1 MSAANNHTFFSS
13 NGANLSLALRFALR
27 ELRAGL
33 RGFYIFLACI
43 ALGVGAISGVNSV
56 ARSITSGIAAEGKG
70 ILGGDIAFS
79 LNQRQFS
86 SDEIAFIKSFGATST
101 IGKMRAMARLPDGS
115 DQVLVEVKAVDK
127 AYPLHGSLISNPP
140 EAATALTAN
149 DNQAIVDPLL
159 LDRLGLKIG
168 DKIKLG
174 SREIS
179 IAGTIENEPDRVGD
193 GVGFGPK
200 ILISHAALKQSG
212 LVQPGSLIGWSY
224 RLLLNEPSDENLT
237 RIIDNARKDFPDAG
251 WRIRSRS
258 NAAPALSRSID
269 RFSQFLTL
277 VGLTALIVGGVGV
290 ANAIRAYLD
299 GKRQVIASFKS
310 LGAPAK
316 FVFAVYL
323 LQIMLLAFVGIFIGL
338 IIGAA
343 MPFIAKVAL
352 AGIIPVGS
360 SAAFYPDALALGA
373 VYGLLASL
381 AFAIWPLAQAR
392 DIPATALFREN
403 ERSSGIWPRPI
414 YILIMLSLILALAG
428 LAIYFAE
435 QRMIAMV
442 FVGAILFSFIIL
454 RLVAI
459 LIQWLAKRAPRVKS
473 PGLRM
478 ALGNIH
484 RPGSLTQSV
493 VLSLGLGLA
502 LLVALALI
510 DGNLRQQIS
519 GNIPEKAPDFFFVDI
534 QNTEL
539 DAFSQFM
546 KTNIPEADIQT
557 VPMLRGRIITLN
569 ETPAEKAD
577 VKESGRWVLRGDRGL
592 TYSAELPVN
601 SSIADGKWW
610 DENYSGEPLVSF
622 SAEEA
627 GELYLKVGDRVTVN
641 VLGRNI
647 TARIANLRN
656 VEWQSLSINF
666 VMVFSPNTFAGA
678 PHAHLATMQL
688 KDKNQTIEQT
698 SKRDAEILRIV
709 TNKFPTVTTVR
720 VRDALN
726 TINGLIGQLATAIR
740 AAAALALVASVLVLG
755 GALAAG
761 NTARVHD
768 SIVLKTLGATRKM
781 LISAFTLEYL
791 ILGMATAIFAILTG
805 ALASWFVISKIMGFT
820 AMFLPEVAIGTV
832 VIALVLTVGFGLIGT
847 WRILGQ
853 KAAPVL
859 RNL

>member
-1 MSAANNHTFFSS
+1 MSAANNKTFANS

-79 LNQRQFS
+79 LNQRQFRP
-86 SDEIAFIKSFGATST
+86 DEIAFIKSFGATST
-101 IGKMRAMARLPDGS
+101 IGKLRAMARLPDGS

-127 AYPLHGSLISNPP
+127 AYPLHGSLVSNPVD
-140 EAATALTAN
+140 ASKALASN
-149 DNQAIVDPLL
+149 DDQAIVDPLL

-174 SREIS
+174 SREIT
-179 IAGTIENEPDRVGD
+179 IIGTIDNEPDRVGD

-200 ILISHAALKQSG
+200 ILISHAALMQSG

-224 RLLLNEPSDENLT
+224 RLLLDNPSDKNLT
-237 RIIDNARKDFPDAG
+237 RIIDNAGKEFPDAG

-258 NAAPALSRSID
+258 NAAPALSRSIE

-338 IIGAA
+338 IIGAT
-343 MPFIAKVAL
+343 MPFIAKIAL

-360 SAAFYPDALALGA
+360 SATFFPDALALGA
-373 VYGLLASL
+373 IYGLLASL

-403 ERSSGIWPRPI
+403 ERGNSIWPRPI

-428 LAIYFAE
+428 LAIFFAE

-442 FVGAILFSFIIL
+442 FVGAILFAFVML
-454 RLVAI
+454 RLVAM

-539 DAFSQFM
+539 DAFRQFM
-546 KTNIPEADIQT
+546 KTNVPEAEIQT

-569 ETPAEKAD
+569 ETPAEKAE

-592 TYSAELPVN
+592 TYSSNLPVN

-656 VEWQSLSINF
+656 VEWQSLAINF

-688 KDKNQTIEQT
+688 KDANQTKEET
-698 SKRDAEILRIV
+698 GKRDAEILRIV
-709 TNKFPTVTTVR
+709 TNRFPTVTTVR

-781 LISAFTLEYL
+781 LIYAFTLEYL
-791 ILGMATAIFAILTG
+791 LLGMATAIFAILTG

-820 AMFLPEVAIGTV
+820 AIFLPEVAIGTV

-847 WRILGQ
+847 WRVLGQ